1 MYPMKEITNTFSFET
16 CNVKFPSRSVT
27 VPLVVPLTMTLA
39 PIIGSLSFL
48 SVTTPVMLNCWAY
61 RNVQLQS
68 NIKNRIEFFFMFLC
82 FLIRH

>member
-1 MYPMKEITNTFSFET
+1 MYPIKEITNTFSFET
-16 CNVKFPSRSVT
+16 WIVKFPSRSVT

-61 RNVQLQS
+61 RNVQLQRQYQ
-68 NIKNRIEFFFMFLC
+68 NRIEIFSC
-82 FLIRH
+82 FSVF